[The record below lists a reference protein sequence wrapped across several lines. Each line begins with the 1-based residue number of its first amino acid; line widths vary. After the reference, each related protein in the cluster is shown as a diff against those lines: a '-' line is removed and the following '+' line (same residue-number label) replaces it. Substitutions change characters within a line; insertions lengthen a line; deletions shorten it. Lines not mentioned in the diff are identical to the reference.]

1 MSFQVA
7 LSPLHSTFQSR
18 GTAQSEEELV
28 SMPKPNE
35 SVPDNSLVTGTATV
49 HAAFSASQPEALST
63 PV

>member
-1 MSFQVA
+1 
-7 LSPLHSTFQSR
+7 
-18 GTAQSEEELV
+18 
-28 SMPKPNE
+28 MPKPNE